1 MDHPVELLHESSL
14 KVEMFYL
21 KLFLIN
27 LKSFISYL
35 SSSLGMMYAPQSVE
49 PQYAST
55 AGMFGAAMLI
65 TGIFSGIMF
74 SWIFPVLVANV
85 SW

>member
-1 MDHPVELLHESSL
+1 MGKNYSVISLTHPVLVSL
-14 KVEMFYL
+14 FFRY
-21 KLFLIN
+21 
-27 LKSFISYL
+27 
-35 SSSLGMMYAPQSVE
+35 SSLGMMYAPQSVE

-74 SWIFPVLVANV
+74 SWLFPWVVATI

>member
-1 MDHPVELLHESSL
+1 MDHPVELFYESSL
-14 KVEMFYL
+14 KVYL
-21 KLFLIN
+21 ILFLIN